1 MGSSRT
7 FNVRPSA
14 GEPSEDWLT
23 PPGIIGE
30 LALQL
35 DGDFDLD
42 PACPPSMPWPTAKR
56 MICRPEDG
64 LSADWGGGNVR
75 VWLNPPYGR
84 EAASWIA
91 RLAAHGNGIALVF
104 ARTDTRWWHE
114 HIFGRASALLFLRG
128 RVQFCRPDGREEQ
141 AAPAPSVLISYGGE
155 CAAALRRV
163 AKKLDGAFVELE
175 KKS

>member
-1 MGSSRT
+1 MG
-7 FNVRPSA
+7 
-14 GEPSEDWLT
+14 
-23 PPGIIGE
+23 
-30 LALQL
+30 
-35 DGDFDLD
+35 
-42 PACPPSMPWPTAKR
+42 
-56 MICRPEDG
+56 
-64 LSADWGGGNVR
+64 GGGNVR

-84 EAASWIA
+84 EITRWIT

-128 RVQFCRPDGREEQ
+128 RVSFCRPDGREEQ

>member
-1 MGSSRT
+1 MAART
-7 FNVRPSA
+7 FNARPKA

-23 PPGIIGE
+23 PPGIIAE
-30 LALQL
+30 LAREL
-35 DGDFDLD
+35 GGEFDLD
-42 PACPPSMPWPTAKR
+42 PACPPAMPWRTARR

-84 EAASWIA
+84 
-91 RLAAHGNGIALVF
+91 
-104 ARTDTRWWHE
+104 
-114 HIFGRASALLFLRG
+114 ASATLFLRG
-128 RVQFCRPDGREEQ
+128 RVRFCRPDGREEQ
-141 AAPAPSVLISYGGE
+141 AAPAPSALVAYGGA
-155 CAAALRRV
+155 CAAALRRA

>member
-23 PPGIIGE
+23 PPDIIIE
-30 LALQL
+30 LAREL
-35 DGDFDLD
+35 GGEFDLD
-42 PACPPSMPWPTAKR
+42 PACPPAMPWRTARR

-64 LSADWGGGNVR
+64 LSAEWGGGNVR
-75 VWLNPPYGR
+75 VWLNPPYGLETAR
-84 EAASWIA
+84 WIA
-91 RLAAHGNGIALVF
+91 RLAAHGNGVALVF

-114 HIFGRASALLFLRG
+114 SVFGRASALLFLRG
-128 RVQFCRPDGREEQ
+128 RLRFRRPDGREEQ
-141 AAPAPSVLISYGGE
+141 AAPAPSALVAYGSE
-155 CAAALRRV
+155 CAAALRRC